1 MERRGQENEKEKGK
15 GTNERG
21 NEKGK
26 RKRVTGKKRKKKRN
40 DEKRKQEKGNEKE
53 GTKGTEGT
61 EGKAQ
66 VVDRTFQR
74 TRALFKVK
82 GEHGLC
88 VRPHGVNYITLV
100 DRSE

>member
-40 DEKRKQEKGNEKE
+40 DEKRKQEQGNEKE
-53 GTKGTEGT
+53 GTKGTDCSVSLAFIVIMSDT
-61 EGKAQ
+61 IKASSI
-66 VVDRTFQR
+66 
-74 TRALFKVK
+74 
-82 GEHGLC
+82 
-88 VRPHGVNYITLV
+88 ITGNHW
-100 DRSE
+100 